1 MEPILLF
8 LLLINL
14 FTLIIWGYD
23 KQMAKKNSQR
33 ISEKRLLLLVFF
45 GGFLGG
51 ILGIVLFRHKI
62 AKRIF
67 LLKFTGVAV
76 LQLVLLRFVL
86 RILWE

>member
-1 MEPILLF
+1 MEPILLY

-45 GGFLGG
+45 GGFLG
-51 ILGIVLFRHKI
+51 IVLFRHKI
-62 AKRIF
+62 AKRTF

-76 LQLVLLRFVL
+76 IQLVLLRFVL

>member
-23 KQMAKKNSQR
+23 KQMAKNSQR

-62 AKRIF
+62 AKRTF

>member
-1 MEPILLF
+1 MEPILLY

-33 ISEKRLLLLVFF
+33 ISEMRLLLLVFF

-51 ILGIVLFRHKI
+51 ILGIVIFRHKI

-67 LLKFTGVAV
+67 ILKFTGVAV

>member
-1 MEPILLF
+1 MEPILLY

-62 AKRIF
+62 AKRTF

-76 LQLVLLRFVL
+76 IQLILLRFVL

>member
-1 MEPILLF
+1 MEPILLY

-33 ISEKRLLLLVFF
+33 ISEMRLLLLVFF

-51 ILGIVLFRHKI
+51 ILGIVIFRHKI

-67 LLKFTGVAV
+67 ILKFTGVAV
-76 LQLVLLRFVL
+76 LQLVFLRFVL

>member
-1 MEPILLF
+1 MEPILLY

-62 AKRIF
+62 TKRTF

-76 LQLVLLRFVL
+76 IQLVLLRFVL

>member
-1 MEPILLF
+1 MEPILLY

-14 FTLIIWGYD
+14 STLTTCGHD
-23 KQMAKKNSQR
+23 KPIAKKNSLR
-33 ISEKRLLLLVFF
+33 ISAKRLLLLVFL

-62 AKRIF
+62 AKRTF